1 MEKLLLSVKSMSH
14 YINCDLYRIVEELD
28 RTLNNALAIST
39 ADRQM
44 QVMRY
49 GEELV
54 SFVEK
59 QSEFWGEPEHHIQ
72 NSLNIAYD
80 KGFVDCV
87 EMVQRCLSGFVTQE
101 AQADE

>member
-1 MEKLLLSVKSMSH
+1 MFDSVATIMAH

-28 RTLNNALAIST
+28 RTLNNALAISI
-39 ADRQM
+39 ADREM

-59 QSEFWGEPEHHIQ
+59 QSEFWGKPEHHIQ

-80 KGFVDCV
+80 KGFTDCV
-87 EMVQRCLSGFVTQE
+87 EMVQRVLSGFVIQE
-101 AQADE
+101 AETHE

>member
-1 MEKLLLSVKSMSH
+1 MAH

-28 RTLNNALAIST
+28 RTLENALSIS
-39 ADRQM
+39 ASDREM
-44 QVMRY
+44 QVQRY

-54 SFVEK
+54 CFIER

-87 EMVQRCLSGFVTQE
+87 EMVQRVLHGFVIQE
-101 AQADE
+101 AEPHE